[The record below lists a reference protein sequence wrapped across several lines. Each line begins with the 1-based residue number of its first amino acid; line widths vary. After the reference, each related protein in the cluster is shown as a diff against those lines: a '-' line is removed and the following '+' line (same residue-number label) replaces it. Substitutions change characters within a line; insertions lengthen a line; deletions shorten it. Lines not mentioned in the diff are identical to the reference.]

1 MTLNSRGELSR
12 SLFDGVAD
20 IPGIMREKLFPVHV
34 KTFAELYRLCQ
45 TALFETQTKQREY
58 PSPVSRRQTIVFFS
72 VILGVTLW
80 QFLPEF
86 IFPFLSSLAFLCWVA
101 PRSGVAN
108 FMGSGLG
115 GMGFLNLTFD
125 WSNINA
131 IDGMGNLFVTP
142 WYTQVIAFAA
152 FVVNCWILLPI
163 AKWGKL
169 AVWNHHLMSNDAFL
183 RRIHRPIFLESA
195 DIHRKRNHL
204 PGYFDRN
211 TADDAEYNSL
221 CGIRHPLCRCPA
233 AVEYVL
239 RLRFLHLCL
248 GLDGILRV
256 LSHQSHPQQIH
267 GAMEIPREDVGL

>member
-1 MTLNSRGELSR
+1 
-12 SLFDGVAD
+12 
-20 IPGIMREKLFPVHV
+20 V
-34 KTFAELYRLCQ
+34 KTYADLNRLCQ

-58 PSPVSRRQTIVFFS
+58 PSPVSRKQTIVFFS

-108 FMGSGLG
+108 FIGSGLG
-115 GMGFLNLTFD
+115 GMGFLNLTLD

-142 WYTQVIAFAA
+142 WYTQVVAFAA

-169 AVWNHHLMSNDAFL
+169 AVWKHHLMSNDPFMRKKEHLKYGISTNL
-183 RRIHRPIFLESA
+183 RRKWHPIPCPIA
-195 DIHRKRNHL
+195 RNS
-204 PGYFDRN
+204 P
-211 TADDAEYNSL
+211 DDAERDSLRPIWPSL
-221 CGIRHPLCRCPA
+221 CWRPA
-233 AVEYVL
+233 TMEHVL
-239 RLRFLHLCL
+239 RLRLIYVRY
-248 GLDGILRV
+248 GVDGV
-256 LSHQSHPQQIH
+256 VWVPSHQSHSGEIH
-267 GAMEIPREDVGL
+267 GTTAITR

>member
-1 MTLNSRGELSR
+1 MALLTFL
-12 SLFDGVAD
+12 
-20 IPGIMREKLFPVHV
+20 GIMRTELSPAHM
-34 KTFAELYRLCQ
+34 KTYADLYRLCQ

-58 PSPVSRRQTIVFFS
+58 PSPVSRKQTIVFFS
-72 VILGVTLW
+72 VIFGVTLW

-108 FMGSGLG
+108 FIGSGLG
-115 GMGFLNLTFD
+115 GMGFLNFTFD

-169 AVWNHHLMSNDAFL
+169 AVWKHHLMSNDPFT
-183 RRIHRPIFLESA
+183 RKSNLESSRNLA
-195 DIHRKRNHL
+195 NIHRKRH
-204 PGYFDRN
+204 
-211 TADDAEYNSL
+211 
-221 CGIRHPLCRCPA
+221 
-233 AVEYVL
+233 
-239 RLRFLHLCL
+239 
-248 GLDGILRV
+248 
-256 LSHQSHPQQIH
+256 
-267 GAMEIPREDVGL
+267 